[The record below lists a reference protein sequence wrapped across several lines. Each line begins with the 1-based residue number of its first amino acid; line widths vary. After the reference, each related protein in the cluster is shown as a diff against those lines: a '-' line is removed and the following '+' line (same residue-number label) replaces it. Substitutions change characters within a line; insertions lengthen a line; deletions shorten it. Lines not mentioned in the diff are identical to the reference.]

1 MGALKRSR
9 SLDLLCFI
17 LPVMLDHLEPSCI
30 YNRSLQTGD
39 WMMCG
44 LYSWWRSI
52 RITLW
57 FDLKLAP
64 DPDTVRSRPKPF
76 ICSIMYRSFYTF
88 HLKHLAKGKRQ
99 TLCIT
104 CKEPGSFHSSLTA
117 TGSKTLDLSS
127 CCFTNC
133 LYSCC
138 GPFGFE
144 TKVSVYFVML
154 NWLFCNIIV
163 LGGNAS
169 VQPWVLHV
177 CVHTKRLGLMLRSM
191 PPNLCKNVF
200 YHGKGAGGSGVKT
213 DIGVCQ
219 LLQVGH
225 V

>member
-17 LPVMLDHLEPSCI
+17 LPVMFDHLEPSCV

-104 CKEPGSFHSSLTA
+104 CKEPGSFPHHLQPLVLKHWT
-117 TGSKTLDLSS
+117 
-127 CCFTNC
+127 C
-133 LYSCC
+133 LL
-138 GPFGFE
+138 
-144 TKVSVYFVML
+144 V
-154 NWLFCNIIV
+154 V
-163 LGGNAS
+163 LQIAYILAVGRLAS
-169 VQPWVLHV
+169 
-177 CVHTKRLGLMLRSM
+177 RLKWACIL
-191 PPNLCKNVF
+191 
-200 YHGKGAGGSGVKT
+200 
-213 DIGVCQ
+213 
-219 LLQVGH
+219 
-225 V
+225 